1 MIVYTDLHSRTKNYS
16 LPLWAVKLIESQYNV
31 KITTDINSSAEIY
44 WGDKLTDQHL
54 KEMPNIKWIHLSK
67 TGFGKFNLPANTLVT
82 NTPESSE
89 GVAEYATAA
98 ILYLLRGLNNMTLDR
113 KSFDINIDNI
123 KPFNEVNCLIVGHGR
138 IGKEI
143 DRLLTAIGMNVYVA
157 TKMTNNM
164 TLDYDFIINALPLT
178 EDTKNYFDS
187 KKFGKMNKNSYI
199 INVGRGETV
208 NELDLIFAIENE
220 IIKGA
225 FLDVVQNEPIQKNNK
240 LLKLKNVFISPHIAN
255 ATRNSLDIQIN
266 AFKENL
272 LRYKQGNELK
282 NIIQGYDKK

>member
-1 MIVYTDLHSRTKNYS
+1 MIN
-16 LPLWAVKLIESQYNV
+16 
-31 KITTDINSSAEIY
+31 
-44 WGDKLTDQHL
+44 
-54 KEMPNIKWIHLSK
+54 
-67 TGFGKFNLPANTLVT
+67 
-82 NTPESSE
+82 
-89 GVAEYATAA
+89 
-98 ILYLLRGLNNMTLDR
+98 
-113 KSFDINIDNI
+113 
-123 KPFNEVNCLIVGHGR
+123 
-138 IGKEI
+138 KEI